1 VKVLLIEDEEPFG
14 QALNQGLSEEGF
26 EVEWA
31 TDGATGVSL
40 AEAHRF
46 DVIVLDLLL
55 PRMNG
60 FKVCERLRA
69 AGDWTPI
76 LVLTAKQGEW
86 DETEALETG
95 ADDYLTKPFSFPVL
109 VARLRVL
116 LRRRDRENP
125 PVLAA
130 GDLQLDTREHR
141 CWRGDEEVVLT
152 AREFMLLE
160 FLLRR
165 AGEVIPRR
173 ELLDEVWDFAF
184 EDDSNIVDVYIGYL
198 RRKMDT
204 PFDRSSIETVRG
216 FGYRLR
222 ADGG

>member
-1 VKVLLIEDEEPFG
+1 
-14 QALNQGLSEEGF
+14 
-26 EVEWA
+26 
-31 TDGATGVSL
+31 
-40 AEAHRF
+40 
-46 DVIVLDLLL
+46 
-55 PRMNG
+55 MNG

-109 VARLRVL
+109 IARLRVL

-125 PVLAA
+125 PVLFA
-130 GDLQLDTREHR
+130 GDLRLDSREHR

-165 AGEVIPRR
+165 ADEVIPRR

-184 EDDSNIVDVYIGYL
+184 EDDSNIVDVYVGYL
-198 RRKMDT
+198 RRKVDT
-204 PFDRSSIETVRG
+204 PFDRSAIETVRG